1 MNDQHEGTTRI
12 GKAMFIL
19 AWVAVLALLMLL
31 FTNVLDK
38 KRNPNQNVATN
49 YDGQVKEIVL
59 QSSRYGHY
67 IASGKINNSPVVFL
81 VDTGASFVSVPEK
94 IAKKLNLKKGLS
106 YQTQTAAGVVT
117 VYETRLD
124 EVSIGDIKLYDV
136 KASINPHNPDD
147 EILLGMSFLRRLEVT
162 HKDGQLTIRQ

>member
-12 GKAMFIL
+12 GKAMFIF
-19 AWVAVLALLMLL
+19 AWMAVLALLMLL

-38 KRNPNQNVATN
+38 KRNPNQNVTTR
-49 YDGQVKEIVL
+49 YDGQVKEVVL

-67 IASGKINNSPVVFL
+67 IASGHINNKPVVFL
-81 VDTGASFVSVPEK
+81 VDTGASFVSVPAKLAEK
-94 IAKKLNLKKGLS
+94 LKLKKGLS
-106 YQTQTAAGVVT
+106 YQTHTAAGVVT

-147 EILLGMSFLRRLEVT
+147 EILLGMSFLRRLEVI